1 MPNLERYSLKGI
13 VLQGELVTYPQLL
26 DSFAKTA
33 DGKNLANITRFVER
47 WKPATV
53 NGQPYPN
60 KEWQKLIGIDA
71 NDLYHHLTSAVLTR
85 SFLEAARNPLPN
97 WPGQIGSQVNQFTHD
112 EERLL
117 MLTATLHDWP
127 EIKTGDIA
135 QETKLTTGA
144 KDDDRALMAIV
155 AENFPELQYTE
166 LKAMI
171 PMVIDVLQG
180 TNPKLRAAFTAIEN
194 VGYVR
199 TALVAW
205 KKTEVYKD
213 FLALELT
220 NALRAYVTADF
231 ALDLPRLVDSATLYP
246 GVHQFLNQR
255 GAQITRIFAAINSER
270 FTQPANEADQIPAAF
285 EYRQKIHNRF
295 ASAKEKW
302 QQFSNLAI

>member
-1 MPNLERYSLKGI
+1 
-13 VLQGELVTYPQLL
+13 
-26 DSFAKTA
+26 
-33 DGKNLANITRFVER
+33 
-47 WKPATV
+47 
-53 NGQPYPN
+53 
-60 KEWQKLIGIDA
+60 
-71 NDLYHHLTSAVLTR
+71 
-85 SFLEAARNPLPN
+85 
-97 WPGQIGSQVNQFTHD
+97 
-112 EERLL
+112 